1 MAQTGIEALLEIL
14 AASGVRYL
22 FGNPGTTELPLMDAL
37 VDHPIRYVL
46 GLQEIPVM
54 AAADGYA
61 QASRNVGVVNL
72 HISCGLGNAMGML
85 YNAHRSGT
93 PLVVTAGQQDQRMIF
108 EEPILW
114 GDMVSAAAPWT
125 KWAAEVRRVE
135 DLPSAVRRAV
145 QTALAPPTGPV
156 FLSLPLDVQMA
167 QATALDTTPPTLPD
181 WCVRP
186 PEQAVEQAV
195 AILLEARRPAV
206 LAGSRVAEADAVDAL
221 VAVAE
226 RLGAPVFQEAYYVH
240 GRCSFPSQH
249 PLAAGM
255 LPFWSPQMRE
265 QLAEFDALL
274 AVGIKLFE
282 QYIYHQPRPLPE
294 HVRLVQIDENAWEL
308 GKNYPVDVP
317 MLGHP
322 RAALEAI
329 ERVLAARMSREQ
341 REAARR
347 RAAELGN
354 RHHRQREALRRQAD
368 QRESERPL
376 APEYLLLRLAQVLPN
391 DVAVVEEGPT
401 TTGAFFERVGAL
413 PNTDGFFAHRGWAL
427 GWGIGCA
434 VGVKIAWPHRPVL
447 ALLGD
452 GAAMYGF
459 QGLWTAAH
467 DRLPVV
473 FLVANNRQ
481 YRILKNCAEVLKL
494 PRALQGRYESLD
506 LAEPPIDFVQLAQ
519 ALGVAARRAGEPD
532 EVIELVRAGLVGEE
546 PLLIEVPIGHARY
559 SE

>member
-1 MAQTGIEALLEIL
+1 MAQTGADAFLDIL
-14 AASGVRYL
+14 AAAGVRYL

-37 VDHPIRYVL
+37 VGHPIRYIL

-85 YNAHRSGT
+85 YNAYRAGT
-93 PLVVTAGQQDQRMIF
+93 PLVVTAGQQDQRMMF

-125 KWAAEVRRVE
+125 KWAAEIRRVE

-167 QATALDTTPPTLPD
+167 EATPDTAPPRLPD
-181 WCVRP
+181 WRVHP
-186 PEQAVEQAV
+186 PTRAVEQA
-195 AILLEARRPAV
+195 ADILLQARQPAI
-206 LAGSRVAEADAVDAL
+206 LAGSRVAEAAAVDAL
-221 VAVAE
+221 VALAE

-255 LPFWSPQMRE
+255 LPFWSPQVRE
-265 QLAEFDALL
+265 QLADFDVLL

-282 QYIYHQPRPLPE
+282 QYIYHEPPRPIPE
-294 HVRLVQIDENAWEL
+294 DIRLVQIDENAWEL
-308 GKNYPVDVP
+308 GKNYPLEVP
-317 MLGHP
+317 VLGHP
-322 RAALEAI
+322 RAALEALD
-329 ERVLAARMSREQ
+329 EELARRMSRQ
-341 REAARR
+341 QVEAARQRTAEFGERHSRQRDTLHR
-347 RAAELGN
+347 RAE
-354 RHHRQREALRRQAD
+354 HRAA
-368 QRESERPL
+368 ERPL
-376 APEYLLLRLAQVLPN
+376 APEYLLHRLAQVLPN

-401 TTGAFFERVGAL
+401 TTGAYFERAGML
-413 PNTDGFFAHRGWAL
+413 PNTDGFFSHRGWAL
-427 GWGIGCA
+427 GWGVGCA
-434 VGVKIAWPHRPVL
+434 VGVKIAWPDRPVL

-452 GAAMYGF
+452 GAIMYGL

-467 DRLPVV
+467 YRLPVV

-481 YRILKNCAEVLKL
+481 YRILKNCAGVLKL
-494 PRALQGRYESLD
+494 PHALQGRYESLD
-506 LAEPPIDFVQLAQ
+506 VADPDIDFVQLAQ
-519 ALGVAARRAGEPD
+519 ALGVAAHRAEEPD
-532 EVIELVRAGLVGEE
+532 EIVELVRAGLRGEE
-546 PLLIEVPIGHARY
+546 PLLVEVPVGTSDH